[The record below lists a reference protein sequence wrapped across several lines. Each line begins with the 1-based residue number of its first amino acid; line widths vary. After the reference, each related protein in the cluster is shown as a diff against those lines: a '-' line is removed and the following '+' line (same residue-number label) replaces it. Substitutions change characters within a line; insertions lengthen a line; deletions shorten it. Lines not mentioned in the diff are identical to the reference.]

1 MKNIKLLI
9 ISIIIVLISG
19 CQLLPE
25 NTHLRS
31 YRVLVQQGNVID
43 ESKVDSLKINMTK
56 EQVKFLL
63 GEPVINNIF
72 NKNRWDYVYYRK
84 REPEETKLNMI
95 SIFFKDEI
103 VVSMKRISKNDSG
116 LFEITKVNK
125 DLPEFTNENIT
136 AAIEDSIFDEIALQ
150 SEDKKKKDEKNEN
163 LKSDDFVE
171 KENNEGDE
179 AVEKIKTEIAKD
191 NIKESNETKK
201 IEDVSTKNISNNNYE
216 EIVRKSDYEIV
227 ESVIQEWKKSW
238 ENKDTEKYF
247 SYYLDDYTSE
257 YFNDHNL
264 WKEDRLN
271 RIQKNS
277 NINIKISNLEIV
289 FNIDADE
296 TSYVSFKQEY
306 KSKSYSD
313 TVVKRIILI
322 KKNNKWKII
331 SEKILGD
338 I

>member
-1 MKNIKLLI
+1 M
-9 ISIIIVLISG
+9 IVLISG

-63 GEPVINNIF
+63 GEPVLNNIF

-84 REPEETKLNMI
+84 RDPEETKLNMI

-116 LFEITKVNK
+116 LFEITKGNK

-136 AAIEDSIFDEIALQ
+136 AAIEDSIFDEIVLQ
-150 SEDKKKKDEKNEN
+150 SEDKEKKDEKSEN
-163 LKSDDFVE
+163 LKSDDFVD

-179 AVEKIKTEIAKD
+179 AVEKIKTEIANN
-191 NIKESNETKK
+191 NIKESNVTKK
-201 IEDVSTKNISNNNYE
+201 IEDVSTKNISKNNISKNNYE

-247 SYYLDDYTSE
+247 SHYLDGYTSE
-257 YFNDHNL
+257 YFSDHNL
-264 WKEDRLN
+264 WKENRLN

-296 TSYVSFKQEY
+296 TSYVSFEQEY
-306 KSKSYSD
+306 KSESYSD
-313 TVVKRIILI
+313 IVVKKIILI

-331 SEKILGD
+331 SEKILEN